1 MRNLEKCALHGRVGH
16 IFTLSVQYFAIRIFL
31 RHFAAQINLPFPG
44 GFDKPEYLKNCT
56 AMKTVKTLMIAA
68 AMTALLASC
77 EKTVG
82 GDSPADA
89 VPPVALDRVAAMLSA
104 LPLENGHLN
113 EVHAAVSSSSGN
125 GYDEEYTMSDLFA
138 SPGKGVGDTP
148 TKASAAAQSYS
159 RPLRELIR
167 EHVRSAVSTKASAGG
182 VSEFG
187 DDAEAYLAALEKS
200 DAQIYWP
207 YSEDWDGKET
217 PVFTFDPDD
226 GAEVNVGY
234 RVVKE
239 DDGSSRI
246 EEVEVDEAYAKEHP
260 VWVVNRN
267 SDCGFTSLEIMR
279 REHPEWDNGG
289 GALIVGGKRSAGRQP
304 LWSGRAEAS
313 VADASSSG
321 LKTLVLKE
329 FTMKRNYDCW
339 FAGGSE
345 FFIKAG
351 SVADFYASTE
361 AELRLYTP
369 QVTDF
374 MIVVKRKQKGQALPF
389 NTVIVSD
396 WSEQLTHVAFMI
408 VEDDGGSIEQWKCSA
423 VVKIKSKS
431 YGFDISLPFNS
442 RDDIVWRGQLSRKYI
457 DATSN
462 LVGHF
467 GDVDI
472 TFEVIEY

>member
-1 MRNLEKCALHGRVGH
+1 MA
-16 IFTLSVQYFAIRIFL
+16 
-31 RHFAAQINLPFPG
+31 
-44 GFDKPEYLKNCT
+44 
-56 AMKTVKTLMIAA
+56 
-68 AMTALLASC
+68 
-77 EKTVG
+77 
-82 GDSPADA
+82 DS
-89 VPPVALDRVAAMLSA
+89 
-104 LPLENGHLN
+104 G
-113 EVHAAVSSSSGN
+113 
-125 GYDEEYTMSDLFA
+125 
-138 SPGKGVGDTP
+138 
-148 TKASAAAQSYS
+148 
-159 RPLRELIR
+159 
-167 EHVRSAVSTKASAGG
+167 
-182 VSEFG
+182 FG
-187 DDAEAYLAALEKS
+187 DDADAYLAALESS
-200 DAQIYWP
+200 DVQIYWP
-207 YSEDWDGKET
+207 YSENWDGQSE
-217 PVFTFDPDD
+217 PVFTFDPGDD
-226 GAEVNVGY
+226 SDVNIGY
-234 RVVKE
+234 KVVRQP
-239 DDGSSRI
+239 DGSNRV
-246 EEVEVDEAYAKEHP
+246 EEVEVDEAFAEKNP

-289 GALIVGGKRSAGRQP
+289 GALIIGGKRQVSAFAA
-304 LWSGRAEAS
+304 STRAS
-313 VADASSSG
+313 T

-351 SVADFYASTE
+351 SVNDFFASTE

-374 MIVVKRKQKGQALPF
+374 MVVVKRKQKGQPLPF

-396 WSEQLTHVAFMI
+396 WSEQLTQVAFMI
-408 VEDDGGSIEQWKCSA
+408 TEDDGGTLDQWKCSA

-442 RDDIVWRGQLSRKYI
+442 RDDIVWRGQLSRRYI

-472 TFEVIEY
+472 TFEVLEY